1 MAFHISY
8 VGCAPRG
15 FALLAAAQEHAAHHC
30 IAIRGD
36 HAVNA
41 TLVDDTP
48 RAFIPLI
55 DLD

>member
-1 MAFHISY
+1 
-8 VGCAPRG
+8 
-15 FALLAAAQEHAAHHC
+15 LLAAAQEHAAHHC